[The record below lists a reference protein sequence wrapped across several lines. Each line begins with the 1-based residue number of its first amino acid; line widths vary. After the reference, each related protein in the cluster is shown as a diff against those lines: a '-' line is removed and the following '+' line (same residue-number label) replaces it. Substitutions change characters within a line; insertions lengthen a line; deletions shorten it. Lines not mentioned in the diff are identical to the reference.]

1 MRSCFHTAGVAFPSQ
16 NVLVTFTL
24 HIHPAVPRLD
34 AMRLFSQSFCGTS
47 TMVLYC
53 YTTSILEV
61 GRMATRHLSDRCDQ
75 NERTPQET
83 ANTHSRTKPGPK
95 QIDRIHIFV
104 TTGQS
109 QAEPSMIVHLE
120 DLSPL
125 LQTHCSFTAAQQFSS
140 LMRPGIK
147 LAQHQCTLKT
157 SRAGKLAKRRLH
169 EPRIYFI

>member
-1 MRSCFHTAGVAFPSQ
+1 
-16 NVLVTFTL
+16 
-24 HIHPAVPRLD
+24 
-34 AMRLFSQSFCGTS
+34 MRLFSQSFCGT
-47 TMVLYC
+47 MVLYC
-53 YTTSILEV
+53 YTSILEV
-61 GRMATRHLSDRCDQ
+61 GSMATRHLSDRCDQ

-125 LQTHCSFTAAQQFSS
+125 LQTHCSFAAAQQFSS